1 MNNLIAIIPARG
13 GSKRLPGKNIK
24 EMHDKP
30 LIAWTIER
38 ALQSGVFAKVILMTD
53 DEKIA
58 QKGKECGVSE
68 VSMLPPELAS
78 DTAYVGDAIKYM
90 LDEYEKKEKV
100 YEDFILLEPTA
111 PGREVNHIQDV
122 AKMLQDRKDT
132 DSIVGVTEISPNHGI
147 HKALSIDDKQFVT
160 RATDGVA
167 LRDMKHQTQNILPTY
182 YINSTIYA
190 CRRSNFAKGSLW
202 GNSTLGYIMDPK
214 YSFDIDTPD
223 DWDMA
228 EFKMGKLLEKGV

>member
-1 MNNLIAIIPARG
+1 MKNIIAIIPARG

-24 EMHDKP
+24 KMHGRP

-38 ALQSGVFAKVILMTD
+38 ALNSGVFSKVILMTD
-53 DEKIA
+53 DKDIA
-58 QKGKECGVSE
+58 RVGKESGVGE
-68 VSMLPPELAS
+68 VFILPPELAS

-90 LDEYEKKEKV
+90 LNEFEKKGEA

-111 PGREVNHIQDV
+111 PGRTTEHIKDV
-122 AKMLQDRKDT
+122 AEMLQSREDT
-132 DSIVGVTEISPNHGI
+132 DSVVGVTEISPNNSVY
-147 HKALSIDDKQFVT
+147 KALSIDDKKFVT
-160 RATDGVA
+160 RATDGA
-167 LRDMKHQTQNILPTY
+167 QLRDMKHQTQDILPTY

-190 CRRSNFAKGSLW
+190 CRRSNFEKGSLW

-223 DWDMA
+223 DWDLA
-228 EFKMGKLLEKGV
+228 EFKMGRLLA

>member
-24 EMHDKP
+24 KMHGKP

-38 ALQSGVFAKVILMTD
+38 AINSKVFSKVILMTD
-53 DEKIA
+53 DKDIA
-58 QKGKECGVSE
+58 EVGKENGVTD
-68 VSMLPPELAS
+68 VFLLPSELAS
-78 DTAYVGDAIKYM
+78 DTAHVGDAIKYM
-90 LDEYEKKEKV
+90 LDEFENGKKV
-100 YEDFILLEPTA
+100 YENFILLEPTA
-111 PGREVNHIQDV
+111 PGRTVEHIKDV
-122 AKMLQDRKDT
+122 AKMLQSRKDT
-132 DSIVGVTEISPNHGI
+132 DSIVGVTEISPNHGVR
-147 HKALSIDDKQFVT
+147 KALSIDDKQFVT
-160 RATDGVA
+160 RATDGA
-167 LRDMKHQTQNILPTY
+167 QLRDMKHRTQDISPTY

-202 GNSTLGYIMDPK
+202 GNSTLGYIMGPK

-228 EFKMGKLLEKGV
+228 EFKMERLLK

>member
-24 EMHDKP
+24 EMHGKP

-38 ALQSGVFAKVILMTD
+38 ALNSKVFSKVVLMTD
-53 DEKIA
+53 DPVIA
-58 QKGKECGVSE
+58 EVGKTCGATDVFL
-68 VSMLPPELAS
+68 LPPELAS

-90 LDEYEKKEKV
+90 LDDYEKKGKV
-100 YEDFILLEPTA
+100 YEDFVLLEPTA

-122 AKMLQDRKDT
+122 ARMLQDRKDT
-132 DSIVGVTEISPNHGI
+132 DSIVGVTEISPNHGV
-147 HKALSIDDKQFVT
+147 HKALSIGDKQFVT
-160 RATDGVA
+160 RATDGA
-167 LRDMKHQTQNILPTY
+167 RLKDMKHRTQDILPTY

-202 GNSTLGYIMDPK
+202 GNSTLGYIMDSK
-214 YSFDIDTPD
+214 YSFDIDTPE
-223 DWDMA
+223 DWEMA
-228 EFKMGKLLEKGV
+228 EFKMGKLLPKQ